1 MDGLVVVGFIV
12 ICLMCVG
19 QGYLARHEAEAKQAK
34 KQNARA
40 GTVLGNKGMVV
51 ARAVPSEATEGVDLK
66 RVAVGMTLLELGLD
80 PKRRDHWVTASKV
93 VQAQLDQLDSIELME
108 RGPLLVSDVDTD
120 PVIELPSRDPIEV
133 SEADGVTS

>member
-12 ICLMCVG
+12 ICVLCVG
-19 QGYLARHEAEAKQAK
+19 QGYLARIEAEEKQAK
-34 KQNARA
+34 KQSARA
-40 GTVLGNKGMVV
+40 GNVLGSKGMVV
-51 ARAVPSEATEGVDLK
+51 ANAVSSEAEEVVDLK

-80 PKRRDHWVTASKV
+80 PNRRDHWVTASKV
-93 VQAQLDQLDSIELME
+93 VQAQLDQLDGLELME

-133 SEADGVTS
+133 SEVDGVTT